1 MIEKGSYMAILV
13 PSTSHAL
20 RAERVLH
27 MAGIAC
33 KLIPVPRSLSSDCG
47 VCLRINREDEA
58 AAREALRK
66 ANVQIEEIKPFSG
79 A

>member
-13 PSTSHAL
+13 ASTSHAL

-27 MAGIAC
+27 MAGIAN

-47 VCLRINREDEA
+47 VCLRISREDAEA
-58 AAREALRK
+58 ARQALEK
-66 ANVQIEEIKPFSG
+66 AKVQIEEIKPFC